1 MGCERSFPPVV
12 CDIKAIRETP
22 SIDQSMKRKRRE
34 HRSLDK
40 RKSVEHV
47 EAAARK
53 PTAMTATAAFVRY
66 RYAARHAATA
76 RPTERALPPLP
87 LARCRCHRQP
97 PVPTQRRNRFAVVGR
112 RQARGPWPLHVASR
126 DSESLPCTA
135 PGASETRIG
144 PGPRGQRTRAPGLRV
159 SAGHSVGVVWMD
171 GGQSAPAR
179 DPGVGR
185 CPAPAHPDGPPRN
198 SSHFFSHANIGSR
211 AR

>member
-1 MGCERSFPPVV
+1 MNQIYPLPISTHGLRKIFSPHV
-12 CDIKAIRETP
+12 CDINAIRETP
-22 SIDQSMKRKRRE
+22 SIDQSKKRKRRE

-97 PVPTQRRNRFAVVGR
+97 PVPTQRRNRFALVGR
-112 RQARGPWPLHVASR
+112 HVGRGAA
-126 DSESLPCTA
+126 A
-135 PGASETRIG
+135 P
-144 PGPRGQRTRAPGLRV
+144 PRGVPRQRKLTL
-159 SAGHSVGVVWMD
+159 HLE
-171 GGQSAPAR
+171 
-179 DPGVGR
+179 
-185 CPAPAHPDGPPRN
+185 
-198 SSHFFSHANIGSR
+198 R
-211 AR
+211 ARLG

>member
-144 PGPRGQRTRAPGLRV
+144 PGPRGQRTRGPGLRCRP
-159 SAGHSVGVVWMD
+159 ATRSVW
-171 GGQSAPAR
+171 SK
-179 DPGVGR
+179 
-185 CPAPAHPDGPPRN
+185 CPCTPPRRGPVPL
-198 SSHFFSHANIGSR
+198 HTRTDPPELVTFLFSRQYWLACAVTIVYN
-211 AR
+211 